1 MEKYL
6 TWTKGLF
13 DSDYQIFEQG
23 RIKNSLLFNSWKNE
37 ARSVG
42 LQQNFLFTT
51 QGFTNPTTTIYD
63 DNNAILGTITYNSW
77 QTKATLTLAS
87 GSQMAWSFTNGWL
100 SNWMITNF
108 NDKQINYNSSST
120 SGTIISNT
128 DDELMLLA
136 GIFIKEYY
144 TRIFILLVMM
154 VVFIPIFTRSM
165 F

>member
-23 RIKNSLLFNSWKNE
+23 QIKNSLHFNSWKNE

-42 LQQNFLFTT
+42 LQQNFLFIT

-63 DNNAILGTITYNSW
+63 DKNTVLGTINYNSW
-77 QTKATLTLAS
+77 QTKATITLTS
-87 GSQMAWSFTNGWL
+87 GTQLAWSFSNGWL
-100 SNWMITNF
+100 SSWMITNF
-108 NDKQINYNSSST
+108 KDKQINYNSSSS
-120 SGTIISNT
+120 SGTIITNT
-128 DDELMLLA
+128 DDQLMLLA

-144 TRIFILLVMM
+144 ARIFILLMLIL
-154 VVFIPIFTRSM
+154 FIPIITRSM